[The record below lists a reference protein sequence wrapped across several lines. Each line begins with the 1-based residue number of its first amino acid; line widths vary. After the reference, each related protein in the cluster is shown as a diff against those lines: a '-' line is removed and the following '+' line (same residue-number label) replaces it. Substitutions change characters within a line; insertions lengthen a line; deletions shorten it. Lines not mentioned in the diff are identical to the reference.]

1 MITESILNVFFGLV
15 NLLLGILP
23 DVSWTVKADM
33 FTKFFE
39 IIRVVCYFLPMG
51 TVVAILLLI
60 VSINVFKIFIALL
73 RAIIELIPF
82 M

>member
-15 NLLLGILP
+15 NLLLGFLP

-51 TVVAILLLI
+51 TVVIIFGLI
-60 VSINVFKIFIALL
+60 VAINIFKIFVALL